1 MYDDKVVK
9 TWTKNLLLNVSE
21 LYKSKKEFLTEQKIF
36 LDCFCLNF
44 LEKKL
49 SEFEKQKIISDQE
62 SKEIFF
68 NLNEIIMFHDKRVF
82 LEFLPDT
89 TIYYAYFCN

>member
-49 SEFEKQKIISDQE
+49 SEF
-62 SKEIFF
+62 
-68 NLNEIIMFHDKRVF
+68 
-82 LEFLPDT
+82 
-89 TIYYAYFCN
+89 